1 MLGIDPGKKAL
12 FTAFCVDKNRLSSLF
27 DDVIKV
33 SSDIEM
39 YENTVIENDSKRQKR
54 RKNKRKKKKWKRV
67 RNKRREREKEI
78 KPIITVTNQ
87 PVPIDL
93 TSEMECTFSYAT
105 KK

>member
-27 DDVIKV
+27 DDVIKI

-54 RKNKRKKKKWKRV
+54 RKKNGKESEINEENEKKKL
-67 RNKRREREKEI
+67 
-78 KPIITVTNQ
+78 NQ
-87 PVPIDL
+87 
-93 TSEMECTFSYAT
+93 
-105 KK
+105 